1 MIDDGLLAKFDR
13 IQDLPVSEEM
23 LGAYME
29 NKLDVIESEIVSDL
43 IDNDLLLMNLSY
55 DLGSNSENYDDVVSP
70 IHEIINS
77 DMIDLDN
84 PGILNSET
92 AVIVDEINAPS
103 GLTEFDDFEFNLP
116 EIDSYLSDCDDYET
130 TSFE

>member
-1 MIDDGLLAKFDR
+1 
-13 IQDLPVSEEM
+13 
-23 LGAYME
+23 ME